1 MTTTPPTDDRSPATR
16 DFRAGALV
24 ELARPAQ
31 WIKNGFVLL
40 PLIFAQAAGNPA
52 AVRGALLATFA
63 FCLASSAVYAGND
76 AIDVERDRRHP
87 VKRHRPIAR
96 GALTPASALVYAA
109 LLAAAALV
117 IAALGGGVML
127 VATLAGYLVLQ
138 IAYTLALKHIAYVGA
153 FAVALGF
160 VLRIVAG
167 GIGADVPLTPWI
179 VALGFLLALL
189 LALGKRHGELV
200 NARAEGAGLRY
211 DRVML
216 ERILVGIAAATFT
229 AYVLY
234 TISPAVL
241 ARHGHHPLVFSTP
254 WVALGLGRYLKVALR
269 DGAGSDPSALAVSDP
284 YLLVAVIGWLATLAL
299 ILYR

>member
-1 MTTTPPTDDRSPATR
+1 VFAAT
-16 DFRAGALV
+16 
-24 ELARPAQ
+24 LA
-31 WIKNGFVLL
+31 
-40 PLIFAQAAGNPA
+40 
-52 AVRGALLATFA
+52 
-63 FCLASSAVYAGND
+63 
-76 AIDVERDRRHP
+76 AIA
-87 VKRHRPIAR
+87 IA
-96 GALTPASALVYAA
+96 
-109 LLAAAALV
+109 LAAASDGLPLA
-117 IAALGGGVML
+117 
-127 VATLAGYLVLQ
+127 ATLGAYLLLQ
-138 IAYTLALKHIAYVGA
+138 IAYTLALKHVAYVGA
-153 FAVALGF
+153 FVIAIGF

-167 GIGADVPLTPWI
+167 GIGAGVPLTPWI

-211 DRVML
+211 DRAML
-216 ERILVGIAAATFT
+216 ERILIAIGAATFT

-234 TISPAVL
+234 TLSPAVL

-284 YLLVAVIGWLATLAL
+284 VLLLSVSGWLLTLAL

>member
-1 MTTTPPTDDRSPATR
+1 MPTIPPTEDRSPAA
-16 DFRAGALV
+16 RAFSVRALV
-24 ELARPAQ
+24 ELARPEQ

-52 AVRGALLATFA
+52 ALRGALLAALA
-63 FCLASSAVYAGND
+63 FCLVSSAVYAGND
-76 AIDVERDRRHP
+76 AVDVERDRRHP
-87 VKRHRPIAR
+87 TKHRRPVAR
-96 GALTPASALVYAA
+96 GAITPSSALMFAVV
-109 LLAAAALV
+109 LAAAALA
-117 IAALGGGVML
+117 ISAFGGGVWL
-127 VATLAGYLVLQ
+127 VATLVAYLALQ
-138 IAYTLALKHIAYVGA
+138 IAYTLALKHVAYVGA

-200 NARAEGAGLRY
+200 NLRAEGAGLRH
-211 DRVML
+211 DRVVL
-216 ERILVGIAAATFT
+216 ERLLIGIAAATFT

-234 TISPAVL
+234 TLSPAVL

-284 YLLVAVIGWLATLAL
+284 YLLVAVSGWLATLAL

>member
-1 MTTTPPTDDRSPATR
+1 M
-16 DFRAGALV
+16 RALLQ
-24 ELARPAQ
+24 LARPEQ

-40 PLIFAQAAGNPA
+40 PLIFGQVLGDPSAL
-52 AVRGALLATFA
+52 RGALLATIA
-63 FCLASSAVYAGND
+63 FCLMSSAVYAGND
-76 AIDVERDRRHP
+76 AVDVERDRRHP
-87 VKRHRPIAR
+87 LKNRRPVAR
-96 GALTPASALVYAA
+96 GAVSRTQALVFFAILAVAA
-109 LLAAAALV
+109 LALAAV
-117 IAALGGGVML
+117 GGGSKL
-127 VATLAGYLVLQ
+127 VATLVAYIVLQ
-138 IAYTLALKHIAYVGA
+138 VAYTLALKHVAYVGA
-153 FAVALGF
+153 FAIAIGF

-167 GIGADVPLTPWI
+167 GIGAGVPLTPWI

-200 NARAEGAGLRY
+200 NARAEGSGLRY
-211 DRVML
+211 DRAML
-216 ERILVGIAAATFT
+216 ERILIAIGAATFT

-234 TISPAVL
+234 TLSPAVL

-284 YLLVAVIGWLATLAL
+284 VLLLSVSGWLLTLAL

>member
-1 MTTTPPTDDRSPATR
+1 MTTIPPTDDRSPPTR
-16 DFRAGALV
+16 AFRAGALV

-52 AVRGALLATFA
+52 AMRGALLATLA

-76 AIDVERDRRHP
+76 AVDVERDRRHP
-87 VKRHRPIAR
+87 VKFNRPVAR
-96 GALTPASALVYAA
+96 GALTPANAHLFAT
-109 LLAAAALV
+109 LLAAVALA
-117 IAALGGGVML
+117 IAAFAGGGAL
-127 VATLAGYLVLQ
+127 VATLAGYLALQ
-138 IAYTLALKHIAYVGA
+138 IAYSLALKHVAYVGA

-167 GIGADVPLTPWI
+167 GIGAGVPLTPWI

-254 WVALGLGRYLKVALR
+254 WVAFGLGRYLKVALR

-284 YLLVAVIGWLATLAL
+284 YLLFAVIGWLATLAL

>member
-1 MTTTPPTDDRSPATR
+1 M
-16 DFRAGALV
+16 RALLQ
-24 ELARPAQ
+24 LARPEQ

-40 PLIFAQAAGNPA
+40 PLIFAQAVGDPSAL
-52 AVRGALLATFA
+52 RGALLATLA
-63 FCLASSAVYAGND
+63 FCLMSSAVYAGND
-76 AIDVERDRRHP
+76 VVDAERDRRHP
-87 VKRHRPIAR
+87 LKNTRPVAR
-96 GALTPASALVYAA
+96 GALTRANALVF
-109 LLAAAALV
+109 AAAAAATALAL
-117 IAALGGGVML
+117 AALDDGL
-127 VATLAGYLVLQ
+127 ALAATLSAYLLLQ
-138 IAYTLALKHIAYVGA
+138 VAYTLALKHIAYVGA
-153 FAVALGF
+153 FVIAIGF

-167 GIGADVPLTPWI
+167 GIGAGVPLTPWI

-200 NARAEGAGLRY
+200 NARAEGSGLRY
-211 DRVML
+211 DRAML
-216 ERILVGIAAATFT
+216 ERILIAIGAATFT

-234 TISPAVL
+234 TLSPAVL

-284 YLLVAVIGWLATLAL
+284 VLLLSVSGWLLTLAL